1 MPKHFDYL
9 SPEIPLKHNEI
20 LQKVNIETGEVT
32 EIMNHLN
39 SNPNTSPFDFMA
51 KVNYNEFGIINFEAL
66 ESVLH
71 GGDLLQTDIT
81 YFFDMALTM
90 KTKFQILMTENNKPY
105 TIELMA
111 ERLKVHYV
119 SCTKIFKRLT
129 AVGLIGKLEIIDK
142 SVFTINPFFIKSTK
156 YISLATIDL
165 FKGLSF
171 DSKISDVKI
180 ETLMNSIRKEPG
192 LDMF

>member
-1 MPKHFDYL
+1 M
-9 SPEIPLKHNEI
+9 
-20 LQKVNIETGEVT
+20 
-32 EIMNHLN
+32 
-39 SNPNTSPFDFMA
+39 
-51 KVNYNEFGIINFEAL
+51 
-66 ESVLH
+66 
-71 GGDLLQTDIT
+71 
-81 YFFDMALTM
+81 
-90 KTKFQILMTENNKPY
+90 
-105 TIELMA
+105 MA